1 LPKREKGGR
10 QEAQPEISLDLILS
24 VLGQSTRL
32 EILRELLQAE
42 AGCGVTA
49 LSKELSV
56 KAPTV
61 EKHLAILRQI
71 GLVKKQMTL
80 ELARERW
87 MIRGKKRVASLLKVI
102 DSEVMDLVIVG
113 HYFEQV
119 EKDVRKQQ
127 YYKEHG
133 ASVQEMQQAR
143 KDGEKLDRML
153 EKLSKQYAQFLD
165 EDELKKIN
173 YWMNARS
180 LGVL

>member
-1 LPKREKGGR
+1 MPKRYKTPPRDEY
-10 QEAQPEISLDLILS
+10 PNLSLDLILS

-32 EILRELLQAE
+32 KILRELLLADT
-42 AGCGVTA
+42 GCGVTV

-61 EKHLAILRQI
+61 EKHLATLRKI

-87 MIRGKKRVASLLKVI
+87 MIRGKKRISRLLSVI
-102 DSEVMDLVIVG
+102 DSEVIDLVMVG

-127 YYKEHG
+127 YYKEQA
-133 ASVQEMQQAR
+133 ASVKEMEQSR
-143 KDGEKLDRML
+143 KEGQKLDRLL
-153 EKLSKQYAQFLD
+153 EKLSKQYSRFLD
-165 EDELKKIN
+165 EDEQKKLH
-173 YWMNARS
+173 YWINARS

>member
-1 LPKREKGGR
+1 
-10 QEAQPEISLDLILS
+10 
-24 VLGQSTRL
+24 
-32 EILRELLQAE
+32 
-42 AGCGVTA
+42 
-49 LSKELSV
+49 
-56 KAPTV
+56 
-61 EKHLAILRQI
+61 
-71 GLVKKQMTL
+71 
-80 ELARERW
+80 
-87 MIRGKKRVASLLKVI
+87 
-102 DSEVMDLVIVG
+102 MDLVIVG